1 MPKSTFWKQK
11 SCSSCFSFLLL
22 LFCINICYLLFLL
35 KHYAYL
41 SIRPLLMVLEAS
53 ALLRTSDCVKLIWD
67 YSMVNYMDYDVTINN
82 LIFCLS

>member
-1 MPKSTFWKQK
+1 
-11 SCSSCFSFLLL
+11 
-22 LFCINICYLLFLL
+22 
-35 KHYAYL
+35 
-41 SIRPLLMVLEAS
+41 MVLEAS